1 MIYNYILHYKIYVDL
16 MLLCVVHLKF
26 DDGISSNGLKDAT
39 VGPTKEHTICKEIL
53 TSKKFDESV

>member
-1 MIYNYILHYKIYVDL
+1 

-26 DDGISSNGLKDAT
+26 NDGISSNGLKDVT
-39 VGPTKEHTICKEIL
+39 VGPTKEHTVCKEIL